1 MKTYLSIPFF
11 ALSIS
16 AGLFFNQTIFGEVK
30 NTTKPIKDEPKIIT
44 DKNIVAIV
52 NGQKITKQELY
63 NLLTET
69 YGEDALDVLIRRTL
83 IYQTA
88 QKENISVG
96 NSEIEQK
103 LKTIVNNE
111 IDASMQAYQIKD
123 RADFEKELVK
133 NGISLAQV
141 EEKISKKMRKQAEL
155 EILTEKI
162 IAKTITLTEE
172 ELQKA
177 YNQVYGE
184 KIEASQIVFKT
195 RREAEE
201 ALKKLQSGADFA
213 ILAKNESIDRASA
226 VRGGKMQPFSPKDGI
241 GSQVAHLKVGEL
253 SDIIKTDY
261 GYHIIKISDK
271 KAASNKSFKS
281 VRGEMEKIARNQ
293 HYKERL
299 GPWLISLI
307 ENASITKNLTTD

>member
-1 MKTYLSIPFF
+1 MKTHVSMPLF
-11 ALSIS
+11 ALFIS
-16 AGLFFNQTIFGEVK
+16 AGLLFSQTIFAEVK

-52 NGQKITKQELY
+52 NGQKITRQELY
-63 NLLTET
+63 NLLTDT

-88 QKENISVG
+88 QKENISVS

-111 IDASMQAYQIKD
+111 IDASMQAYRIKD

-155 EILTEKI
+155 ELLTEKI
-162 IAKTITLTEE
+162 MEKTITITEE

-177 YNQVYGE
+177 YDRVYGE
-184 KIEASQIVFKT
+184 KIEASQIVLKLAGRQK
-195 RREAEE
+195 RR
-201 ALKKLQSGADFA
+201 S
-213 ILAKNESIDRASA
+213 KN
-226 VRGGKMQPFSPKDGI
+226 
-241 GSQVAHLKVGEL
+241 
-253 SDIIKTDY
+253 
-261 GYHIIKISDK
+261 
-271 KAASNKSFKS
+271 
-281 VRGEMEKIARNQ
+281 
-293 HYKERL
+293 
-299 GPWLISLI
+299 
-307 ENASITKNLTTD
+307 